1 MPTGQDKNSDP
12 ILFRRADLKD
22 ASAIAKVHVDS
33 WRTTYA
39 GIVSDDYLANLSYDK
54 REKTWQ
60 DVLSKH
66 ESLTFVAETTDRKI
80 VGFVSGGRSRM
91 EEPAYL
97 GEMFAIYL
105 LKEFQGQGIGKR
117 LVQTLVGWFLDQ
129 DIDSMMVWVL
139 RKNPACRFYEM
150 LGGRKIA
157 EKKIDL
163 GGQILNECAFGW
175 KDLRVFLPN

>member
-1 MPTGQDKNSDP
+1 
-12 ILFRRADLKD
+12 
-22 ASAIAKVHVDS
+22 
-33 WRTTYA
+33 
-39 GIVSDDYLANLSYDK
+39 
-54 REKTWQ
+54 
-60 DVLSKH
+60 
-66 ESLTFVAETTDRKI
+66 
-80 VGFVSGGRSRM
+80 M